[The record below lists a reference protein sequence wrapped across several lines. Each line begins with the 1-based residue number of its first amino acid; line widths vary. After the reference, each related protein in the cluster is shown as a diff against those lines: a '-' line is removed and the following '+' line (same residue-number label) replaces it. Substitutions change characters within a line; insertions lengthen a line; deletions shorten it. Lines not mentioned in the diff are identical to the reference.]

1 MIDGIYLLL
10 GTNLGD
16 KKSNLMKAKV
26 LINKQ
31 LGTIVNQSHTYET
44 AAWGITDQASFLN
57 EIIEIKSKLT
67 PKQMLSKINEIE
79 KELGRVRKVKWGER
93 LIDIDI
99 LYFQH
104 QVHSSDNLKIPHP
117 GIPDR
122 RFTLIPLVE
131 LNADFN
137 HPVLNKTN
145 QQLLDQCRD
154 TLQVK
159 KVG

>member
-16 KKSNLMKAKV
+16 KKSNLLKAKA
-26 LINKQ
+26 LINRQ
-31 LGTIVNQSHTYET
+31 LGTIINQSYTYET

-57 EIIEIKSKLT
+57 EVVEIKSILT

-79 KELGRVRKVKWGER
+79 KEMGRVRQVKWGER

-104 QVHSSDNLKIPHP
+104 QVHSTDNLKIPHP

-131 LNADFN
+131 LNAAFN
-137 HPVLNKTN
+137 HPLLNKTN
-145 QQLLDQCRD
+145 QQLLDQCKD
-154 TLQVK
+154 SLQVK